1 VQRTGVPVATIH
13 HYRRLG
19 LLPPAEE
26 ASVNRFLYDDRH
38 VQALLLIR
46 RLRDR
51 HQPLEAIAAMLPD
64 LLGGEEEAFRPEVW
78 EKALEGAH
86 LSEPVTDRLLAAATE
101 AFVRCGYAEV
111 TVADVSAAAGLAKG
125 TVYRHFTSKEE
136 MFLAVVS
143 AAVDAVLAG
152 FCAGAPEPVAPGRAA
167 SLLAPLLA
175 PYLPMLLDVL
185 AGALRGHTE
194 HEATARAAVASLAAQ
209 VGERVTG
216 AGDPSAR
223 GGTAFAA
230 AVGMAL
236 GAALEG

>member
-1 VQRTGVPVATIH
+1 MQRTGVPVATIH

-19 LLPPAEE
+19 LLPPADE

-64 LLGGEEEAFRPEVW
+64 LLGGAEEAFRPEIW
-78 EKALEGAH
+78 EKALEGAQ
-86 LSEPVTDRLLAAATE
+86 LAEPVTDRLLAAATE

-111 TVADVSAAAGLAKG
+111 TVGDVSAAAGLAKG
-125 TVYRHFTSKEE
+125 TVYRHFASKEE
-136 MFLAVVS
+136 MFLAVVT
-143 AAVDAVLAG
+143 AAVDTVRAG
-152 FCAGAPEPVAPGRAA
+152 FCAAAPEPVAPGRAA

-175 PYLPMLLDVL
+175 PYLPMLLDLL
-185 AGALRGHTE
+185 AGALRGHTD
-194 HEATARAAVASLAAQ
+194 HEATARGAVATLAAH

-216 AGDPSAR
+216 RGDPAAR
-223 GGTAFAA
+223 GRTAFSE
-230 AVGMAL
+230 AVGRAL
-236 GAALEG
+236 QSALDG